1 MATDWHLANNLIKAL
16 TQSQRDQV
24 NGLMA
29 QLQATERALSSD
41 RATGDAMAQGHV
53 DYLLNLAES
62 SAGAFLTAI
71 TGEQIIGFCVV
82 IITKEDECDLHLQDS
97 FKQAG
102 EVTDLIVHP
111 NHRKRGIG
119 RALISAAS
127 AHCQARGVRQLKLKT
142 LAQNFQARN
151 AFETLGFRPH
161 EIIHTID
168 L

>member
-1 MATDWHLANNLIKAL
+1 MATDWHLVNSLIKAL
-16 TQSQRDQV
+16 SQRQRDQV
-24 NGLMA
+24 DGLMA

-41 RATGDAMAQGHV
+41 RAAGDAMAQGHV
-53 DYLLNLAES
+53 DYLLDLAHS

-82 IITKEDECDLHLQDS
+82 IITKEDECNLHLQDS

-127 AHCQARGVRQLKLKT
+127 AHCQARGVRQLKLKP
-142 LAQNFQARN
+142 LLKISKQ
-151 AFETLGFRPH
+151 ETLLRRWGFGRMRSSIP
-161 EIIHTID
+161 
-168 L
+168 

>member
-1 MATDWHLANNLIKAL
+1 MATDWHLANSLIQAL
-16 TQSQRDQV
+16 TQRQRDQV
-24 NGLMA
+24 DGLMA

-41 RATGDAMAQGHV
+41 RAAGDATAQGHV
-53 DYLLNLAES
+53 DYLLDLAHS

-142 LAQNFQARN
+142 LAQNFQARH
-151 AFETLGFRPH
+151 AFEALGFRPH

>member
-1 MATDWHLANNLIKAL
+1 MA
-16 TQSQRDQV
+16 
-24 NGLMA
+24 
-29 QLQATERALSSD
+29 E
-41 RATGDAMAQGHV
+41 GHV

-82 IITKEDECDLHLQDS
+82 SITEEDECDLHLQDS
-97 FKQAG
+97 FKRAG

-119 RALISAAS
+119 RALISTAS
-127 AHCQARGVRQLKLKT
+127 AHCQASGVRQLKLKT